1 MGADVAAFIF
11 VHQRRAR
18 LDRGFD
24 AGHRRQ
30 LLVVHVDQ
38 RQRFL
43 GNCNVH
49 RRHRRHRLADIAHLI
64 DSDHRPA
71 VIDRVQI
78 GDIRRRQHR
87 DDTGQRLGLRGVNG
101 ADPRMGKSAAQDF
114 SIKHAG
120 NRDITDKF
128 RRAGYLLDTVDALDV
143 VPDEF
148 ELALSHELS
157 RSKND

>member
-18 LDRGFD
+18 FDCGFD

-30 LLVVHVDQ
+30 LLVVDVNQ

-49 RRHRRHRLADIAHLI
+49 RRHRRHRLADVAHLI
-64 DSDHRPA
+64 DGDHRPA

-87 DDTGQRLGLRGVNG
+87 DDTGQRLGLRGVNR
-101 ADPRMGKSAAQDF
+101 AEPRMGKSASQDF
-114 SIKHAG
+114 SIKHSRNG
-120 NRDITDKF
+120 DITDKF
-128 RRAGYLLDTVDALDV
+128 RRACDFLDTVDALDT
-143 VPDEF
+143 VPDEL

-157 RSKND
+157 RIEK